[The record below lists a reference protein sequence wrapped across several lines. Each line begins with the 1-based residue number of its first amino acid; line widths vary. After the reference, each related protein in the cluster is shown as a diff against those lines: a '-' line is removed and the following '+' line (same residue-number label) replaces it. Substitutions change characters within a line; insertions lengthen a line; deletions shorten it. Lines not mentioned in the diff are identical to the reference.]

1 MALADFALVRTH
13 ARELNG
19 LAKLIACR
27 AYHRLLRAESL
38 LQQLVPILIFA
49 FVGILGVAVAT
60 QMYLD
65 RVALER
71 RIHEKLQAI
80 ANLVAADLQKH
91 SADTARIATMMD
103 SHNALGERDT
113 ILLLL
118 DNNGMIAA
126 TTSTSLFPKDTFF
139 NRDYLGEKLSI
150 ASALKELVTAQV
162 QPAIASLHSLPG
174 TPGELI
180 IAHDSRNELGLWR
193 AQSLTALGLFFST
206 SFAVL
211 LLGFAFHWQAQRAR
225 EADNIYEK
233 VRQRLDTALESGRCG
248 LWDWDIA
255 RGRLFWS
262 ASMFELLGLEAK
274 DNIID
279 FGIAASLVH
288 PDDAGFFHNLAGL
301 LAAGE
306 KDNIDRAIRFRHACG
321 DWIWIRTRAKL
332 TREEDQGLHLIGIA
346 VDVTEQRHLAERSA
360 AADARLRDAI
370 ESISEAFVLWDTN
383 NELVM
388 CNSKFQQL
396 HSLREEFTAAGTSYH
411 EIAAN
416 GRQPIVKSRILNDV
430 RSEDG
435 SSTYEAQLEDGRW
448 LNINERR
455 TKDGGFVSVG
465 TDITTLKQHEQQL
478 MHTERRLRATIADL
492 SSSTMKLEA
501 QATEMTE
508 LAEKYALEKARAEA
522 ANRTKSEFLANISH
536 ELRTPLNAI
545 IGFSE
550 IMQVGLFGDLG
561 APKYKEYCRDI
572 HGSGQHLLEVINDIL
587 DMSKIEAGHLKLNRE
602 SFAVE
607 SLVNDTLRLMSGRAT
622 MKKICL
628 SCAIFPPELKIEADK
643 RAIKQILLNLLSNA
657 VKFTPEGGEIHVMV
671 RDLRNETIFEISDN
685 GIGIPAHMLD
695 KLGQPF
701 VQVVNQYT
709 KNHKGSGLGLAISRS
724 LAELHRGKVD
734 IESVEGK
741 GTTARL
747 TVPHPFRLE
756 SEEQTER
763 EPALL
768 AV

>member
-1 MALADFALVRTH
+1 MALADIALARTR

-19 LAKLIACR
+19 LARLIARR
-27 AYHRLLRAESL
+27 AYQRLMGAETL
-38 LQQLVPILIFA
+38 LQQLVPILIFVFA
-49 FVGILGVAVAT
+49 GILGVSVLSRL
-60 QMYLD
+60 YVD
-65 RVALER
+65 RIDLQQSV
-71 RIHEKLQAI
+71 HEKLHGI
-80 ANLVAADLQKH
+80 ANLVSADLEKH
-91 SADTARIATMMD
+91 SADKARMATLMD
-103 SHNALGERDT
+103 SSEALGQREN
-113 ILLLL
+113 ILMLV
-118 DNNGMIAA
+118 DDKGMITA
-126 TTSTSLFPKDTFF
+126 TTAPVLFPKNTFF
-139 NRDYLGEKLSI
+139 DQSFLIDAPGF
-150 ASALKELVTAQV
+150 
-162 QPAIASLHSLPG
+162 IASLG
-174 TPGELI
+174 EVITGKTPFAIAISHKIDISNGSLI
-180 IAHDSRNELGLWR
+180 IARDSRADLKMWR
-193 AQSLTALGLFFST
+193 SQSLMALGLFFST

-225 EADNIYEK
+225 EADTIYEC
-233 VRQRLDTALESGRCG
+233 VRQRLDTALNSGGCG

-262 ASMFELLGLEAK
+262 ASMFELLGLEPH

-288 PDDAGFFHNLAGL
+288 PDDADFFQNLAGL

-306 KDNIDRAIRFRHACG
+306 KTNIDRAIRFRHANG
-321 DWIWIRTRAKL
+321 QWVWIRTRAKL
-332 TREEDQGLHLIGIA
+332 TYEEDSSLHLIGIA
-346 VDVTEQRHLAERSA
+346 VDVTEQRSLAERNA

-370 ESISEAFVLWDTN
+370 ETISEAFVLWDASN
-383 NELVM
+383 QLVM

-396 HSLREEFTAAGTSYH
+396 HNLQQEFTLTGTPYH

-416 GRQPIVKSRILNDV
+416 GRQPIIKSRVVNDI
-430 RSEDG
+430 RTDDG

-492 SSSTMKLEA
+492 SNTTTKLET
-501 QATEMTE
+501 QASEMTE

-550 IMQVGLFGDLG
+550 IMQVGLFGELG

-572 HGSGQHLLEVINDIL
+572 HGSGQHLLDVINDIL
-587 DMSKIEAGHLKLNRE
+587 DMSKIEAGHLKLNTE
-602 SFAVE
+602 AFVLDT
-607 SLVNDTLRLMSGRAT
+607 LVNDTIRLVSSRAA
-622 MKKICL
+622 MKGIRLTSALIPAQMKL
-628 SCAIFPPELKIEADK
+628 HADK

-657 VKFTPEGGEIHVMV
+657 VKFTPEGGSVHVNI
-671 RDLRNETIFEISDN
+671 RNEESETVFEIVDS
-685 GIGIPAHMLD
+685 GIGIPADMLD
-695 KLGQPF
+695 KIGQPF

-724 LAELHRGKVD
+724 LIELHGGTLKIRS
-734 IESVEGK
+734 IEGK
-741 GTTARL
+741 GTDVRL
-747 TVPHPFRLE
+747 AIPHQFFFSAEAQPL
-756 SEEQTER
+756 Q
-763 EPALL
+763 
-768 AV
+768 AVAV

>member
-1 MALADFALVRTH
+1 MALADIALARTR

-19 LAKLIACR
+19 LARLIACR
-27 AYHRLLRAESL
+27 AYQRLLGAEKL
-38 LQQLVPILIFA
+38 LQQLIPILIFT
-49 FVGILGVAVAT
+49 FVGILGIAVLT
-60 QMYLD
+60 RMYVD
-65 RVALER
+65 RLAVQER
-71 RIHEKLQAI
+71 LHEKLESI

-91 SADTARIATMMD
+91 NADKARIATLMD
-103 SHNALGERDT
+103 SYNALGERDT

-118 DNNGMIAA
+118 DEQGMISAS
-126 TTSTSLFPKDTFF
+126 TTPGLFPKDTFF
-139 NRDYLGEKLSI
+139 NPDYLNAPGAL
-150 ASALKELVTAQV
+150 SALNELVTAKV
-162 QPAIASLHSLPG
+162 QPAIAIVHDLSG
-174 TPGELI
+174 ATGKLI
-180 IAHDSRNELGLWR
+180 LAHDSRGELAVWR
-193 AQSLTALGLFFST
+193 SQSLTALGLFFST

-225 EADNIYEK
+225 EADKIYET
-233 VRQRLDTALESGRCG
+233 VRERLDTALNSGRCG

-255 RGRLFWS
+255 SGRLFWS
-262 ASMFELLGLEAK
+262 ASMFELLGHEAK
-274 DNIID
+274 DHIVD
-279 FGIAASLVH
+279 FGIVASLVH
-288 PDDAGFFHNLAGL
+288 PDDADFFKNLAGH

-306 KDNIDRAIRFRHACG
+306 KDHIDRAIRFRHARG
-321 DWIWIRTRAKL
+321 DFIWIRTRAKL
-332 TREEDQGLHLIGIA
+332 IYEEGKGLHLIGIA
-346 VDVTEQRHLAERSA
+346 VDVTEQHQLAERTA

-370 ESISEAFVLWDTN
+370 ESISEAFVLWDEN

-396 HSLREEFTAAGTSYH
+396 HSLKDDLAKAGTPYH
-411 EIAAN
+411 DIAAQ
-416 GRQPIVKSRILNDV
+416 GRQPIVKSRIVNDV
-430 RSEDG
+430 RSDDG

-455 TKDGGFVSVG
+455 TRDGGFVSVG

-492 SSSTMKLEA
+492 SNTTMKLEA

-561 APKYKEYCRDI
+561 SPKYREYCRDI

-587 DMSKIEAGHLKLNRE
+587 DMSKIEAGHLKLNTE
-602 SFAVE
+602 TFVVE
-607 SLVNDTLRLMSGRAT
+607 TLVNDTMRLMSTRAA
-622 MKKICL
+622 MKNICL
-628 SCAIFPPELKIEADK
+628 NCAVFPADLKIEADK

-657 VKFTPEGGEIHVMV
+657 VKFTPECGEVHVNVRQAANEMV
-671 RDLRNETIFEISDN
+671 FQISDS

-695 KLGQPF
+695 KIGQPF

-724 LAELHRGKVD
+724 LVELHGGSIVID
-734 IESVEGK
+734 SAEGK
-741 GTTARL
+741 GTTVTLSIPQRSFLAGQDDKS
-747 TVPHPFRLE
+747 VQGE
-756 SEEQTER
+756 
-763 EPALL
+763 LL